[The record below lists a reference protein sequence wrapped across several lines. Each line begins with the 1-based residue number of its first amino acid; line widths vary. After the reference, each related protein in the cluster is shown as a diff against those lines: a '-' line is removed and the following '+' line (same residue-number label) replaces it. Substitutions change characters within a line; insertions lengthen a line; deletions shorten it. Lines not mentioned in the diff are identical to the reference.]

1 VWILG
6 SRQETVAAALAGV
19 PGLAGGAA
27 CDVADESEVERA
39 LAEVRDGMGGVDVAF
54 VNAGI
59 DGEGKGVMEL
69 SASHF
74 RRVLEVNVLGAFLVA
89 RGVAR
94 LMPEG
99 GSIVV
104 NASVNA
110 MRAEPD
116 FADYNASKAAVASL
130 AQTMALDLAE
140 RRIAVTAI
148 CPGYVRTGMT
158 ERYLDDPDTASEI
171 LAHIPVRRF
180 GSPDEVAALVNFL
193 ATEEAAYMTGAL
205 IPIDGGRNV

>member
-1 VWILG
+1 M
-6 SRQETVAAALAGV
+6 
-19 PGLAGGAA
+19 PKGGA
-27 CDVADESEVERA
+27 
-39 LAEVRDGMGGVDVAF
+39 
-54 VNAGI
+54 
-59 DGEGKGVMEL
+59 
-69 SASHF
+69 
-74 RRVLEVNVLGAFLVA
+74 
-89 RGVAR
+89 
-94 LMPEG
+94 
-99 GSIVV
+99 IVV

-110 MRAEPD
+110 MRAEPE

-158 ERYLDDPDTASEI
+158 ERYLDDPDTASEL